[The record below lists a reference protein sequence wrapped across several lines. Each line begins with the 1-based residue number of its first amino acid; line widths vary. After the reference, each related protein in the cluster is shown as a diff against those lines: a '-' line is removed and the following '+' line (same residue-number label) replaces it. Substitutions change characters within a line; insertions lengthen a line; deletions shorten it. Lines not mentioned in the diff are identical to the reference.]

1 MWYKGRTGTS
11 VFEGNSY
18 TIRSPSDQ
26 DEFWCRGKRDGRPS
40 SSQDSNHVTL
50 SVKALPR
57 ATVRVTADGPLF
69 TGDTV
74 TLKCE
79 IENQHRSLNWRYRW
93 YKGTTKVSRLQHY
106 TITGVTE
113 SDQEEISCS
122 ADIHGRTQT
131 LLSSSSVYLNVK
143 ALPRVRVRVTPDRPV
158 FTGETVTL
166 KCEIED
172 QYRSLNWRYLWYK
185 SRTVV
190 LNSGRYTVNR
200 DSLTIRGVTESDQ
213 DEFSCS
219 AEIHGRLKTSNF
231 AVHLTVNAL
240 PRATVRVT
248 PDRSVFT
255 GEKVTLKC
263 EIEDQYS
270 DWRYKWY
277 KGRTETSVSEGNIY
291 TIRSPSDQDEF
302 WCRGE
307 RVGRPS
313 SSQYSDHVTLSVKAI
328 PRATVRVTP
337 KSPVIIGETVTL
349 KCEIEG
355 QYSNWTY
362 KWYKDTTGT
371 SVFEGNIYTIIS
383 PSDQD
388 KFRCRGERD
397 GRPSSSQYSDHVTLS
412 VKAIPR
418 ATVRVTP
425 KSPVIIGETVTLKC
439 EIEDQYSNWR
449 YLWSKN
455 TTEVLNFENYTV
467 NRDSL
472 TITGVT
478 QSDQDEFRCRAEI
491 HGRPKT
497 SLSSSSVHLTV
508 KERPT
513 PQVFVWPDDH
523 VFRGETANLRC
534 VINRGVVSSWQYSWN
549 KDSSLYHISDL
560 QNYTIRSVTE
570 SDAGKYTCKG
580 NETNGSQY
588 SDISDAVT
596 LTVSALPKITVRV
609 TPDRSVFT
617 GETVTLTCE
626 IEDQYRSLNWRYLW
640 YKGTAE
646 VLNYKHYTVNR
657 DSLTING
664 VTGSDQ
670 DEFSCS
676 ADIHGRPQTSLSSSA
691 VYLNVYALPRATV
704 NVTSDRSVFTG
715 ETVTLKC
722 EIEDKYSDWRYM
734 WYKGRPGTSVFE
746 GNIYTISSPSDQDEF
761 RCRGERDGRP
771 SSSQYSDHVT
781 LSVKALPRAT
791 VRVIPDRSVFT
802 GETVTLT
809 CEIEDQYSN
818 WTYQWFKDTTG
829 TSVFE
834 GNIYTIISPSDQD
847 KFRCR
852 GERDGRPSS
861 SQYSDHVT
869 LSVKAIPRATVRVT
883 PKSPVIIGET
893 VTLKCEIEDQY
904 SNWTYKW
911 YKDTTGTS
919 VFEGNIYTIISPSDQ
934 DKFRC
939 RGERDGRPSSSQYSN
954 HVTLSVKALP
964 RATVSVTPYSP
975 VIIGETVTLK
985 CEIEDRYRSLNWRYL
1000 WYKNT
1005 TSVLNFEN
1013 YTVKGDS
1020 ITIIGVTES
1029 DQDKFRCSA
1038 VIHGRPKTSLS
1049 SSAVHLTVKERPT
1062 PQVSVWP
1069 GEDVYRGTTVNLTC
1083 VINIGGVSS
1092 WQYSWYKDSIIQQN
1106 KLQRYT
1112 IRYVTESD
1120 TGNYSC
1126 RGHDINGLR
1135 YSHISD
1141 AVTLTVSENLKPVV
1155 SVDPDK
1161 QLFRGETVTLRCD
1174 IQDTEDTEWTY
1185 SWTNNRNIITQC
1197 KTQGC
1202 KINNIQHT
1210 DGRYKI
1216 TCTGEIRGQKT
1227 EMSDAVTLTVS
1238 SDKPKTVLSVS
1249 PQHWLT
1255 EGDSVTLMCEVRS
1268 SSTGW
1273 TFSWFTLKSSYS
1285 GYELMSD
1292 SSGGSKGIYTVSSVT
1307 VKHTGV
1313 YMCRAERGD
1322 PVYHTEYS
1330 NTQTLWITEVSGVSP
1345 SVSLIIRPNRSQHF
1359 SSESL
1364 SLSCEDHSNS
1374 TGWTVRRYTD
1384 KLESCPSSDT
1394 RSTGTTSTCTIRYLD
1409 TSDTGVYWCQSES
1422 GEKLHPVN
1430 ISVHYGNA
1438 ILDSPVHPVTVGDNL
1453 SLRCLYRNKNP
1464 STQRAEFYKD
1474 GSVVQTTGDMMII
1487 PTVSKSHEG
1496 FYYCKQP
1503 WRIESPK
1510 SWISVRDKPTLT
1522 VQPQTSV
1529 FIGDT
1534 VTLTCEMSQSTG
1546 WEFILITPSNTK
1558 STETTGT
1565 KTIYLQVSDGGEYK
1579 CRARRENPQ
1588 VYTQDSEPVTVT
1600 VQERPIPEVS
1610 VWPDDHVYRG
1620 ETVNLMCVI
1629 NGGGVSSWQY
1639 SWYKDSSLYNI
1650 SDLQNYTIRS
1660 VTESDTG
1667 NYTCRGNE
1675 TRGSRYSHI
1684 SDSVALTVS
1693 GESIYLFSSSSTIYC
1708 LI

>member
-1 MWYKGRTGTS
+1 MELISLPLVLLLISNIHSSSEALPKITVSVTPEGPVFIGETVDLKCEINQYSDWRYLWMKDTTEVKNSGHYTVYRDSLTINRVTQYDQKFRCKAERVGRPQTTVSSSAVNLNVKALPRATVRVTPDRPVFIGETVTLKCEIDQYRSLNWRYQWRKGTQRYTVNSDSLTINRVTESDQGRISCSAEIHGRPKTSLSSSAVDLNVKALPKATVKVPDSPVFTGETVTLKCEIGHYSNWRYVWYKGRTGTS

-69 TGDTV
+69 TGETV

-93 YKGTTKVSRLQHY
+93 YKGRTEVLNSGRY
-106 TITGVTE
+106 TVNRDSLTINKVTE

-143 ALPRVRVRVTPDRPV
+143 ALPRVRVRVTPDSPV
-158 FTGETVTL
+158 FTEETVTL

-185 SRTVV
+185 GRTVV

-200 DSLTIRGVTESDQ
+200 DSLTITGVTESDQ

-337 KSPVIIGETVTL
+337 KSPL
-349 KCEIEG
+349 
-355 QYSNWTY
+355 
-362 KWYKDTTGT
+362 
-371 SVFEGNIYTIIS
+371 
-383 PSDQD
+383 
-388 KFRCRGERD
+388 
-397 GRPSSSQYSDHVTLS
+397 
-412 VKAIPR
+412 
-418 ATVRVTP
+418 
-425 KSPVIIGETVTLKC
+425 IIGETVTLKC
-439 EIEDQYSNWR
+439 EIEDQYSNWT

-513 PQVFVWPDDH
+513 PQVFVWPDDL

-596 LTVSALPKITVRV
+596 LTVSALPKITVRL
-609 TPDRSVFT
+609 TPDRYVFT

-761 RCRGERDGRP
+761 WCRGERDGRP

-802 GETVTLT
+802 GETVTLK

-834 GNIYTIISPSDQD
+834 GNIYTI
-847 KFRCR
+847 R
-852 GERDGRPSS
+852 
-861 SQYSDHVT
+861 
-869 LSVKAIPRATVRVT
+869 
-883 PKSPVIIGET
+883 
-893 VTLKCEIEDQY
+893 
-904 SNWTYKW
+904 
-911 YKDTTGTS
+911 
-919 VFEGNIYTIISPSDQ
+919 SPSDQ

-985 CEIEDRYRSLNWRYL
+985 CEIENQYRSLNWRYV

-1005 TSVLNFEN
+1005 TAVLNFEN

-1029 DQDKFRCSA
+1029 DQDEFRCSA
-1038 VIHGRPKTSLS
+1038 VIHGRLKTSLS
-1049 SSAVHLTVKERPT
+1049 SSSVHLTVKERPT
-1062 PQVSVWP
+1062 PQVSVRP

-1112 IRYVTESD
+1112 IRSVTESD
-1120 TGNYSC
+1120 TGNYTC

-1141 AVTLTVSENLKPVV
+1141 AVTLTVSGASHVEMFGFNM
-1155 SVDPDK
+1155 
-1161 QLFRGETVTLRCD
+1161 
-1174 IQDTEDTEWTY
+1174 
-1185 SWTNNRNIITQC
+1185 ITFLLA
-1197 KTQGC
+1197 T
-1202 KINNIQHT
+1202 
-1210 DGRYKI
+1210 
-1216 TCTGEIRGQKT
+1216 
-1227 EMSDAVTLTVS
+1227 S
-1238 SDKPKTVLSVS
+1238 LSIFV
-1249 PQHWLT
+1249 
-1255 EGDSVTLMCEVRS
+1255 
-1268 SSTGW
+1268 
-1273 TFSWFTLKSSYS
+1273 
-1285 GYELMSD
+1285 SD
-1292 SSGGSKGIYTVSSVT
+1292 SFQ
-1307 VKHTGV
+1307 
-1313 YMCRAERGD
+1313 M
-1322 PVYHTEYS
+1322 
-1330 NTQTLWITEVSGVSP
+1330 L
-1345 SVSLIIRPNRSQHF
+1345 
-1359 SSESL
+1359 
-1364 SLSCEDHSNS
+1364 
-1374 TGWTVRRYTD
+1374 
-1384 KLESCPSSDT
+1384 
-1394 RSTGTTSTCTIRYLD
+1394 
-1409 TSDTGVYWCQSES
+1409 
-1422 GEKLHPVN
+1422 
-1430 ISVHYGNA
+1430 
-1438 ILDSPVHPVTVGDNL
+1438 
-1453 SLRCLYRNKNP
+1453 
-1464 STQRAEFYKD
+1464 
-1474 GSVVQTTGDMMII
+1474 
-1487 PTVSKSHEG
+1487 
-1496 FYYCKQP
+1496 
-1503 WRIESPK
+1503 
-1510 SWISVRDKPTLT
+1510 
-1522 VQPQTSV
+1522 
-1529 FIGDT
+1529 
-1534 VTLTCEMSQSTG
+1534 
-1546 WEFILITPSNTK
+1546 
-1558 STETTGT
+1558 
-1565 KTIYLQVSDGGEYK
+1565 
-1579 CRARRENPQ
+1579 
-1588 VYTQDSEPVTVT
+1588 
-1600 VQERPIPEVS
+1600 
-1610 VWPDDHVYRG
+1610 
-1620 ETVNLMCVI
+1620 
-1629 NGGGVSSWQY
+1629 
-1639 SWYKDSSLYNI
+1639 
-1650 SDLQNYTIRS
+1650 
-1660 VTESDTG
+1660 
-1667 NYTCRGNE
+1667 
-1675 TRGSRYSHI
+1675 
-1684 SDSVALTVS
+1684 
-1693 GESIYLFSSSSTIYC
+1693 
-1708 LI
+1708 